1 MLVNGTQFEYQKT
14 ETVKFLT
21 SELTDEYEEYNDKS
35 IYGFTD
41 SQKWTINSFKSIYE

>member
-1 MLVNGTQFEYQKT
+1 MLVIGKEFVFKKA

-21 SELTDEYEEYNDKS
+21 SELTDEYEEYNDKP

-41 SQKWTINSFKSIYE
+41 SQQWTLNSFKSIYE